1 MFTKYSVTEL
11 SFRAQRGQPTAE
23 SRENCEWFELV
34 DLGCHRTALGSTA
47 DTMVDLKISIPL
59 YEGPLDLLL
68 DLIRRQKLDIY
79 DIPIA
84 KVTEQYLSYLHM
96 MEDINVDVA
105 SEFLVIAA
113 QLIYIKSRMLLP
125 PDPDATPE
133 EREDPRT
140 ELVLRLLEYE
150 KFKNAAQMLYQREM
164 IENASW
170 SNPGDIPID
179 GAELEP
185 ELNVTLYDLLH
196 AFRDVV
202 KRAEQRPLLQVSR
215 DEFSVEQ
222 MMAFLFE
229 KIVSAS
235 GAVALSDVLPEITS
249 RRALITAFLA
259 LLELTRLRAIYLR
272 QEQAFGEITA
282 RANPDYELS
291 KSFSPA

>member
-1 MFTKYSVTEL
+1 MIE
-11 SFRAQRGQPTAE
+11 Q
-23 SRENCEWFELV
+23 
-34 DLGCHRTALGSTA
+34 
-47 DTMVDLKISIPL
+47 LKIHLPH

-84 KVTEQYLSYLHM
+84 RVTEQYLSYLHL
-96 MEDINVDVA
+96 MEEMNVDIA
-105 SEFLVIAA
+105 SEFLLIAA

-125 PDPDATPE
+125 PDPDAAPE
-133 EREDPRT
+133 ELEDPRA
-140 ELVLRLLEYE
+140 ELVRRLLEYE

-170 SNPGDIPID
+170 SNPGEVAMEK
-179 GAELEP
+179 AELEP
-185 ELNVTLYDLLH
+185 ELNVTLYDLML

-202 KRAEQRPLLQVSR
+202 RRAEERPSMQVNR

-229 KIVSAS
+229 KVVSAR
-235 GAVALSDVLPEITS
+235 GAVSLTEILPHITT

-259 LLELTRLRAIYLR
+259 LLELTRLHAIYLK
-272 QEQAFGEITA
+272 QEKAFGEITA

>member
-1 MFTKYSVTEL
+1 
-11 SFRAQRGQPTAE
+11 
-23 SRENCEWFELV
+23 
-34 DLGCHRTALGSTA
+34 
-47 DTMVDLKISIPL
+47 MVDLKISIPL

-84 KVTEQYLSYLHM
+84 SVTEQYLSYLRL
-96 MEDINVDVA
+96 MEDMNVDVA

-113 QLIYIKSRMLLP
+113 QLIYVKSRMLLP

-133 EREDPRT
+133 EQEDPRT
-140 ELVLRLLEYE
+140 ELVRRLLEYE

-170 SNPGDIPID
+170 SNPGDIAVD
-179 GAELEP
+179 RAELEP
-185 ELNVTLYDLLH
+185 ELNVTLYDLLL

-202 KRAEQRPLLQVSR
+202 KRAEQRPLMEVSR

-229 KIVSAS
+229 KVVSAS

-272 QEQAFGEITA
+272 QEKAFGEITA